1 MQEDTASQIT
11 AYYKNKQAKSKRK
24 KKNKTHAQCTHTQ
37 KTHHQK
43 KTQSHKMMR
52 EKEFWGEKKPH
63 LPTFCFSDK
72 CSSIV
77 RMCAIFLWLLNW
89 FLDLFLYLLPET
101 FLIS

>member
-1 MQEDTASQIT
+1 MHNA
-11 AYYKNKQAKSKRK
+11 
-24 KKNKTHAQCTHTQ
+24 HTQ
-37 KTHHQK
+37 KNPTTTTK
-43 KTQSHKMMR
+43 KAQSHKMMR
-52 EKEFWGEKKPH
+52 EKEFWGKKKTTSPPSVF
-63 LPTFCFSDK
+63 LCSVSDK